1 MKINWTKRGVDRIKV
16 TYAPTK
22 KRKIRR
28 FDILG
33 LPARVTRVWRRS
45 LQFRT
50 VVSSMALSGVAIILV
65 GIYMSFSISND
76 LFASRLNQVLSESQR
91 AQVAAQRIF
100 DPLMPATLL
109 RCSR

>member
-1 MKINWTKRGVDRIKV
+1 MKV
-16 TYAPTK
+16 
-22 KRKIRR
+22 RR

-50 VVSSMALSGVAIILV
+50 VAVSMALSGVAIILV
-65 GIYMSFSISND
+65 GLYMSFSISND

-91 AQVAAQRIF
+91 AQVAAHVGIGV
-100 DPLMPATLL
+100 A
-109 RCSR
+109 

>member
-1 MKINWTKRGVDRIKV
+1 MKV
-16 TYAPTK
+16 
-22 KRKIRR
+22 RR

-50 VVSSMALSGVAIILV
+50 VVVSMALSGVAIILV
-65 GIYMSFSISND
+65 GLYMSFSISND

-100 DPLMPATLL
+100 DSSDASDPASMQSVMNAARTAIRDASSSGLVAV
-109 RCSR
+109 